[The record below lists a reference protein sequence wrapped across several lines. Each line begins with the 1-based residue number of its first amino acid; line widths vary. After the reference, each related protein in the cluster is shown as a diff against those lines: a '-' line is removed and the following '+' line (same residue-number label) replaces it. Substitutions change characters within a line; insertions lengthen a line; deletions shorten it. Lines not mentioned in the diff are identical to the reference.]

1 MHRKTRISSK
11 GVPAVRIWNCF
22 AVAAWV
28 CLVGVSA
35 MAQNG
40 APAAGGAAAP
50 QAAPAAAAWPVARI
64 ALIDIGHIFRNH
76 PTMKSEQ
83 EAVESLAK
91 SYQEELTKKRQELVK
106 QFEALKQFKDD
117 SLEFKQGEEKL
128 AEAEAALQLD
138 MGRKE
143 KELVEKRAEVFYKN
157 YQQVHTM
164 VKWLAESQ
172 GIDMVITFNREEM
185 DPKAPATVQ
194 RGLAKSVLYHSGN
207 VDLTDWVLNNL
218 KQQSAQAP
226 AAQTAKAPAAAA
238 GATGT
243 RRQ

>member
-1 MHRKTRISSK
+1 
-11 GVPAVRIWNCF
+11 
-22 AVAAWV
+22 
-28 CLVGVSA
+28 

-40 APAAGGAAAP
+40 APAAGGAAGGAAAP
-50 QAAPAAAAWPVARI
+50 QAAPAAAWPVARI

-172 GIDMVITFNREEM
+172 GIDMVITFNRPRHLPHRQ
-185 DPKAPATVQ
+185 PKHQPLQVQ
-194 RGLAKSVLYHSGN
+194 LEPVA
-207 VDLTDWVLNNL
+207 NNL
-218 KQQSAQAP
+218 SHVIEAVASEIVASVASMQAYP
-226 AAQTAKAPAAAA
+226 QHTVSSCS
-238 GATGT
+238 GSC
-243 RRQ
+243 